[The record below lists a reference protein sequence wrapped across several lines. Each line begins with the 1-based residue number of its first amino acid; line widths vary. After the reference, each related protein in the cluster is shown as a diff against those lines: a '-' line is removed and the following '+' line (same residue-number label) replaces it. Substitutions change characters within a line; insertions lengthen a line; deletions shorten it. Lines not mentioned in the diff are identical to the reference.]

1 MNFAAPPSASC
12 GGRAARAGAGSVARM
27 SAQGVVDR
35 PSLDLPSPR
44 LRLAMLVA
52 AGVLYATG
60 TFGSNIAFAWMKTR
74 PEVVLA
80 LSSRNRNLLGSVPFV
95 NPLAYAVIG
104 FGRVVLVAVVLYLVG
119 RWYGPKALGWVEDQ
133 LGELP
138 AVYRW
143 AQAGLDRAG
152 WLLVLLMPGSNLVC
166 LLAGHRRMS
175 LRRFVPM
182 LVAGTVLKLVAL
194 WIGGQIFDHEIRA
207 FFNFIDGYQW
217 WLVGAA
223 FLVTIV
229 QGVRRASK
237 STTNLAG
244 VIADGASDPS
254 QPLDAGSATPA
265 GADPVASGDSTEV
278 DPAME
283 PPARPE
289 VSPSQS
295 AT

>member
-1 MNFAAPPSASC
+1 
-12 GGRAARAGAGSVARM
+12 M
-27 SAQGVVDR
+27 SAPAVLER
-35 PSLDLPSPR
+35 PSLDQPSQQ
-44 LRLAMLVA
+44 LRIAMLVA

-60 TFGSNIAFAWMKTR
+60 TFGSNIAIAWLKTR

-95 NPLAYAVIG
+95 NPLAYALIG

-119 RWYGPKALGWVEDQ
+119 RWYGPKALGWVEEQ
-133 LGELP
+133 VGELP
-138 AVYRW
+138 VVYRW
-143 AQAGLDRAG
+143 AQTGLDRAG

-194 WIGGQIFDHEIRA
+194 WIGGRIFDHQIRA

-229 QGVRRASK
+229 QSVRRARR
-237 STTNLAG
+237 STTNLAA
-244 VIADGASDPS
+244 VRAELAADPAVDDGDVAR
-254 QPLDAGSATPA
+254 PLDAH
-265 GADPVASGDSTEV
+265 DV
-278 DPAME
+278 
-283 PPARPE
+283 PPAQPE
-289 VSPSQS
+289 VSPTQS